1 MVVTTP
7 FDLWIDPLQQS
18 VASLN
23 KSAQALYDSYP
34 FAINMN
40 DWIDMIKD
48 KLDNDMLMYSAVSQ
62 QWWSSC
68 TSYWSHM
75 CHDAAEYLEV
85 SDSLQ
90 DIRRI
95 DVINWL
101 IELDQGPYIEL
112 SWLDQLQNLWHQH
125 SPSLLQQWSVIWRGP
140 DIELSQTGLVLDR
153 LANPALLRWNGP
165 RATRWSP
172 LSYFWKNTFNWHG
185 TVFIIFSY
193 KITDI
198 LRQLLNGYNWVYL
211 LSIID

>member
-1 MVVTTP
+1 MTTP
-7 FDLWIDPLQQS
+7 FSLWIEPLQQS

-34 FAINMN
+34 LFAINMN
-40 DWIDMIKD
+40 DWIDMVKNKSIRE
-48 KLDNDMLMYSAVSQ
+48 MLMYSAVSQ

-68 TSYWSHM
+68 TSYWSDM

-95 DVINWL
+95 GVINWL
-101 IELDQGPYIEL
+101 IELDQGPDIEL

-185 TVFIIFSY
+185 
-193 KITDI
+193 K
-198 LRQLLNGYNWVYL
+198 YL
-211 LSIID
+211 LYVHIKLLIFCDNY